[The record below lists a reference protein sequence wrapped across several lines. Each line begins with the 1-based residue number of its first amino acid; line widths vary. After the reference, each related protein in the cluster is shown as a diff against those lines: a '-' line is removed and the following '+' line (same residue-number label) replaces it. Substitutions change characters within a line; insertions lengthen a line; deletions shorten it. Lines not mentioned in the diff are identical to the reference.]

1 MRQPQ
6 RLPLDLKCVALHLLH
21 QLALL
26 GQQRL
31 LLVAQPLALLIG
43 VALCIIAVQLTAAF
57 LLRLH
62 LPGQILN
69 RGVRRG
75 QLGQAVSLF
84 LLTAVD
90 LRLHV
95 LLLRPLHKE
104 GLHAPAVHRARH
116 FAVQRADLLQRG

>member
-84 LLTAVD
+84 LLAAVD

-104 GLHAPAVHRARH
+104 
-116 FAVQRADLLQRG
+116 